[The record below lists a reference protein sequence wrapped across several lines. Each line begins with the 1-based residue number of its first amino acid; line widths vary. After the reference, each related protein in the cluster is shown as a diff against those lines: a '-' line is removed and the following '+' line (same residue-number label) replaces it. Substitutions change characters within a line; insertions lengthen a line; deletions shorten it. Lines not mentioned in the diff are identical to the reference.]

1 MMKKSLVTDSKKQ
14 WPVESSCINLSY
26 LDFVFPR
33 TKFLVIV
40 LSKLFIHFLYYLK
53 NFFSN
58 FFFRSRVF
66 NSRVRFSELDDCLPP
81 EKNKDVLSCSALMY

>member
-14 WPVESSCINLSY
+14 WLVKRSCINLSY

-58 FFFRSRVF
+58 FFFPFTCFQFTCTFLGTRR
-66 NSRVRFSELDDCLPP
+66 LPP
-81 EKNKDVLSCSALMY
+81 SRKE